1 MEQAQNVI
9 ARILSLGHT
18 SDPPE
23 PGMIERMKAETVN
36 ASVGELD
43 KQDGY
48 NCPLC
53 RNKGYTMQATTEDGK
68 WRIVAVECKCHKIRK
83 SLRRMQRSG
92 LKNIIRDYTFARY
105 QTPEPWQQRIKE
117 AAIAYAQNS
126 DGWFFIGG
134 QSGSGK
140 THICTAI
147 CRELL
152 LAEKEVLYMLWRDD
166 IVRLKALVTDAEQ
179 YGKAIGRYKEVDVLY
194 IDDLFKA
201 GKGVDAAM
209 QKPTAADINIAF
221 EILNY
226 RYNNSLP
233 TIISSECAIGD
244 LMDIDEALAGR
255 IIERAKAFSLRPD
268 ISRNWRLRNTTEL

>member
-1 MEQAQNVI
+1 MEQAQEVI
-9 ARILSLGHT
+9 ARILNSGHT
-18 SDPPE
+18 SEPPE
-23 PGMIERMKAETVN
+23 PGVMERMRAESVN
-36 ASVGELD
+36 ASSGELD
-43 KQDGY
+43 QQDGY

-53 RNKGYTMQATTEDGK
+53 RNKGYIMQAVAENGN
-68 WRIVAVECKCHKIRK
+68 WRIVASECRCQKTRR

-92 LKNIIRDYTFARY
+92 LKNIIRDYTFAKFE
-105 QTPEPWQQRIKE
+105 TPEQWQQRIKE
-117 AAIAYAQNS
+117 AAIAYAQS
-126 DGWFFIGG
+126 PDGWFFIGG

-179 YGKAIGRYKEVDVLY
+179 YGQAIGQYKQVEVLY
-194 IDDLFKA
+194 IDDLFKT
-201 GKGVDAAM
+201 GKGVDTAM
-209 QKPTAADINIAF
+209 QKPTSADVNIAF
-221 EILNY
+221 EVLNY
-226 RYNNSLP
+226 RYNNNLP
-233 TIISSECAIGD
+233 TVISSECAIGD

-268 ISRNWRLRNTTEL
+268 RSRNWRLRNATEL

>member
-1 MEQAQNVI
+1 MEQAQEVI
-9 ARILSLGHT
+9 ARILNLGHT
-18 SDPPE
+18 SEPPE
-23 PGMIERMKAETVN
+23 SGVMERMKAESVN
-36 ASVGELD
+36 ASSGELD

-53 RNKGYTMQATTEDGK
+53 RNKGYIMQAVAEDEN
-68 WRIVAVECKCHKIRK
+68 WRVVAAECKCQKTRR

-92 LKNIIRDYTFARY
+92 LKNIIRDYTFAKFE
-105 QTPEPWQQRIKE
+105 TPELWQQRIKE
-117 AAIAYAQNS
+117 AAMAYAQS
-126 DGWFFIGG
+126 PDGWFFIGG

-166 IVRLKALVTDAEQ
+166 IVRLKALVTDAAQ
-179 YGKAIGRYKEVDVLY
+179 YGQAIGQYKQIEVLY
-194 IDDLFKA
+194 IDDLFKT

-209 QKPTAADINIAF
+209 QKPTAADVNIAF
-221 EILNY
+221 EVLNY
-226 RYNNSLP
+226 RYNNNLP
-233 TIISSECAIGD
+233 TVISSECAIGD

-268 ISRNWRLRNTTEL
+268 RSRNWRLRNATEL